1 MGFTKPERKWFEH
14 VLVVLLVVVVGF
26 LVASNLYYQ
35 DRSGK
40 QKMLFYQLQILRSS
54 INLYKFINANNP
66 ANLEVLA
73 VGIYKFPG
81 EELARKYIENA
92 PIDKDGKVVD
102 PFGESYYYDAQTGWL
117 RSSSSG
123 YEFW

>member
-1 MGFTKPERKWFEH
+1 MGFTRPERKWFENA
-14 VLVVLLVVVVGF
+14 LVVVLVVVVGF

-35 DRSGK
+35 DRAGK
-40 QKMLFYQLQILRSS
+40 QKMLFYQLQILRNS
-54 INLYKFINANNP
+54 INLYKFINVSNP

-73 VGIYKFPG
+73 AGIYKFPG
-81 EELARKYIENA
+81 EELSRKYIENA
-92 PIDKDGKVVD
+92 PIGKDGKVVD
-102 PFGESYYYDAQTGWL
+102 PFGKTYYYDVRTGWI

>member
-54 INLYKFINANNP
+54 INLYKFINGTSP
-66 ANLEVLA
+66 ANLEA
-73 VGIYKFPG
+73 VATSIYKFPG
-81 EELARKYIENA
+81 EELARRYIENA

-102 PFGESYYYDAQTGWL
+102 PFGKPYYYDGHTGWL